1 MMNQAALIERLRG
14 ALDTAGAL
22 ALFRRAIAAPSV
34 TGAEAAFAALLADEL
49 APIR

>member
-1 MMNQAALIERLRG
+1 VTFDPALIERLEG

-49 APIR
+49 TTLG